1 MAGQSIVRLATVK
14 DLDALVRLEKVGFT
28 SDQFDRDQLLY
39 LLSEANATALIIEQ
53 DGQVCGS
60 AIMAWRKNSE
70 VGRLYSIVI
79 DPAFQGCGLGS
90 QLLQACEDTA
100 LKRGCDRVSLEV
112 RVDNK
117 RAITMYERHG
127 YAVTERLP
135 EYYADGS
142 AGLRMVKTV
151 TKRRQSGIRLAV
163 PYYAQTLEFTCG
175 PACLMMAMKYHD
187 PRMTLDRSLELIL
200 WKEATLIFM
209 TSGLGGCGPFG
220 LAVAAQRR
228 GFQTR
233 VILADQQT
241 AFLASVRN
249 QEKKDVIR
257 LVDAQLREE
266 AQALGVTQ
274 EYFNFTFED
283 IARALR
289 QNTIP
294 IVLISTYRLHRVK
307 APHWVVVTGF
317 DRRNVYF
324 HDPYE
329 GFYTGQAQHVR
340 IAIPEFRRLH
350 RYGKAVNKSVI
361 FVSRARKA
369 SEALLAAVKASQ
381 KTTQNPSSE

>member
-1 MAGQSIVRLATVK
+1 VK
-14 DLDALVRLEKVGFT
+14 
-28 SDQFDRDQLLY
+28 
-39 LLSEANATALIIEQ
+39 
-53 DGQVCGS
+53 
-60 AIMAWRKNSE
+60 
-70 VGRLYSIVI
+70 
-79 DPAFQGCGLGS
+79 P
-90 QLLQACEDTA
+90 
-100 LKRGCDRVSLEV
+100 
-112 RVDNK
+112 
-117 RAITMYERHG
+117 
-127 YAVTERLP
+127 
-135 EYYADGS
+135 
-142 AGLRMVKTV
+142 V
-151 TKRRQSGIRLAV
+151 TKRRQPGIRLAV

-187 PRMTLDRSLELIL
+187 PRLTLDRSLELIL

-228 GFQTR
+228 GFQAR
-233 VILADQQT
+233 VVLADQQT
-241 AFLASVRN
+241 AFLASVRS

-257 LVDAQLREE
+257 LVDAQLRAE

-283 IARALR
+283 IARAIR
-289 QNTIP
+289 QNAIP

-340 IAIPEFRRLH
+340 IAIPEFRRLR

-361 FVSRARKA
+361 FVSRAHNPSGTHLA
-369 SEALLAAVKASQ
+369 SVKASQ
-381 KTTQNPSSE
+381 KTAQNPGQ